1 MIKKSLL
8 FLLICAAGFSFL
20 LADQTKEK
28 TPAVQQNLLAKM
40 TEAMSQRV
48 SDNMN
53 VKNIVGDPVKVGNIT
68 IIPIIMID
76 IGYGG
81 GEGGGLEV
89 QQKAGGFYMGGQA
102 KPLGFIVI
110 TKEGTKFISVG
121 KAPRK

>member
-1 MIKKSLL
+1 MFKKSLV
-8 FLLICAAGFSFL
+8 FLMIVVAGFSL
-20 LADQTKEK
+20 LQADQTKEK
-28 TPAVQQNLLAKM
+28 TPAVQQNLLAKL
-40 TEAMSQRV
+40 TEAMSERV
-48 SDNMN
+48 QDNMN

-81 GEGGGLEV
+81 GEGGGLDV

-110 TKEGTKFISVG
+110 TKEGTKFIPVG

>member
-1 MIKKSLL
+1 MIKKWSV
-8 FLLICAAGFSFL
+8 FLIVFLAVFSQGLAPQAA
-20 LADQTKEK
+20 EK
-28 TPAVQQNLLAKM
+28 TPAVQQNPIASM
-40 TEAMSQRV
+40 TKSMSERLK
-48 SDNMN
+48 SNMH

-81 GEGGGLEV
+81 GEGGGKEV
-89 QQKAGGFYMGGQA
+89 MQRGGGFYMSGQA

-110 TKEGTKFISVG
+110 SKEGTKFISVG